1 MFILSRIKTPI
12 ETVEKINNAALVEV
26 ENTECWRVVYNNKSE
41 IMYTVSDGRKVSGD
55 FTLLVDEDGKPLLYN
70 KLYNSSNKS
79 PMFTKIGETNL
90 SDGCMLVYHKDTK
103 IIYSVSDF
111 KLNSGNFTL
120 MTDENQKPL
129 LYEE

>member
-1 MFILSRIKTPI
+1 MLFILSGVKTPA
-12 ETVEKINNAALVEV
+12 ETVEEINNAALVE
-26 ENTECWRVVYNNKSE
+26 
-41 IMYTVSDGRKVSGD
+41 
-55 FTLLVDEDGKPLLYN
+55 
-70 KLYNSSNKS
+70 YNSSNKS

-103 IIYSVSDF
+103 VIYSVSDF